1 MHRRVI
7 LISIGTVQISW
18 GKWKA
23 LRQRAEFIFK
33 GPLRGEERWVGQ
45 KGRKVFSTWNMTDAE
60 QKVLQNYYESF
71 QTYVQAK
78 SNPIFAKYRLHSKVQ
93 EPGGRCQQ
101 FVTALKLLVKDCEYG
116 QAEVDIVE
124 VRIMFGMKSAEVR
137 EQHIDTGADLTL
149 EEALEIVR
157 VEEISVQQ
165 GKQMKDEPDQEAHAV
180 KTKPAWRHKDSKSNE
195 YTHTHTY
202 GRRGRQH
209 GDSTC
214 PASGKSLPEVQRTK
228 SLREDV

>member
-1 MHRRVI
+1 
-7 LISIGTVQISW
+7 
-18 GKWKA
+18 
-23 LRQRAEFIFK
+23 
-33 GPLRGEERWVGQ
+33 
-45 KGRKVFSTWNMTDAE
+45 MTDAE
-60 QKVLQNYYESF
+60 QKVLKNYYDKF
-71 QTYVQAK
+71 QAYVQPK
-78 SNPIFAKYRLHSKVQ
+78 SNPIFARYKLHRKVQ
-93 EPGGRCQQ
+93 EPGKSCQQ

-116 QAEVDIVE
+116 QAEVDIVRDR
-124 VRIMFGMKSAEVR
+124 VMFGMKSAEVR
-137 EQHIDTGADLTL
+137 EKHIDTGADLTL
-149 EEALEIVR
+149 EEALEILR

-165 GKQMKDEPDQEAHAV
+165 GKQMNDEPEQEAHAV

>member
-1 MHRRVI
+1 M
-7 LISIGTVQISW
+7 L
-18 GKWKA
+18 
-23 LRQRAEFIFK
+23 
-33 GPLRGEERWVGQ
+33 WVGE
-45 KGRKVFSTWNMTDAE
+45 KRIKVFPTWNMTDAE

-71 QTYVQAK
+71 QAYVQAK
-78 SNPIFAKYRLHSKVQ
+78 SNPIFAKYRLHNKVQ
-93 EPGGRCQQ
+93 RTGGRCQQ

-116 QAEVDIVE
+116 QAEVDIVRDR
-124 VRIMFGMKSAEVR
+124 VVFGMKSAEVR
-137 EQHIDTGADLTL
+137 EKHIDTGADLTL

-180 KTKPAWRHKDSKSNE
+180 KTKPAWRQKDA